1 MNTDWRPGHTL
12 EVAQLRARLLA
23 RARQWFADRDVLEVT
38 TPALDAAAVSDVN
51 IESIAA
57 TVTTLD
63 APQFLH
69 TSPEYA
75 MKRLLAAGFPDIY
88 QICTVFRDGE
98 VGRRH
103 QPEFT
108 MLEWYRHGMDLDAI
122 VDDTVGLIR
131 SLLGDLVTG
140 DTRRLRY
147 DDALRAHCNVDA
159 SADLTSLQA
168 AAGDAVA
175 PGIANDRDAL
185 LDYLFACEVTPGFA
199 KGTLTVITHYPASQ
213 AALARIDDA
222 SGDAL
227 RFEVFFGALEL
238 ANGFV
243 ELTDAATQRERF
255 DADQAKRRDRGQRL
269 RPLDQKFLAALG
281 HGLPDCAG
289 VALGFDRLVMCA
301 AQTDSIHAVTSF
313 PHGKASST

>member
-1 MNTDWRPGHTL
+1 MTDWRPGHTL
-12 EVAQLRARLLA
+12 EVARLRARLLA
-23 RARQWFADRDVLEVT
+23 RAREWFADRDVLEVT

-57 TVTTLD
+57 TVTALD
-63 APQFLH
+63 RPQYLH

-122 VDDTVGLIR
+122 VDDTVELIR
-131 SLLGDLVTG
+131 SLLGEAVADETH
-140 DTRRLRY
+140 RLRY
-147 DDALRAHCNVDA
+147 DEALRARCAVD
-159 SADLTSLQA
+159 STSDTAALRA

-175 PGIANDRDAL
+175 SAIADDGDAL
-185 LDYLFACEVTPGFA
+185 LDYLFACEVAPSFA
-199 KGTLTVITHYPASQ
+199 DGALTVITHYPASQ
-213 AALARIDDA
+213 AALARIDAD
-222 SGDAL
+222 SGYAL
-227 RFEVFFGALEL
+227 RFEVFHGAMEL

-243 ELTDAATQRERF
+243 ELTDADTQRQRF
-255 DADQAKRRDRGQRL
+255 HADQAKRRDRDQTL
-269 RPLDQKFLAALG
+269 RPLDEKFLAALA

-289 VALGFDRLVMCA
+289 VALGFDRLVMRA
-301 AQTDSIHAVTSF
+301 AKANTIHAVTSF